1 MPHQPTRREALI
13 QISAGAGASATLA
26 SLSPAALAQSVYEPK
41 ALSGEQFKIVT
52 ALVDMIIPTT
62 ETPGAAAVGVDR
74 MIDESLIKQDKA
86 LVRFLGGLSQLEQA
100 GFADLEE
107 ADRIKL
113 LEEYA
118 QSSDARGDFF
128 RLLKGLTVDHYY
140 STEIGMMDEL
150 GYEGNTALGEF
161 PGCTHEKH
169 R

>member
-1 MPHQPTRREALI
+1 M
-13 QISAGAGASATLA
+13 
-26 SLSPAALAQSVYEPK
+26 
-41 ALSGEQFKIVT
+41 
-52 ALVDMIIPTT
+52 
-62 ETPGAAAVGVDR
+62 
-74 MIDESLIKQDKA
+74 
-86 LVRFLGGLSQLEQA
+86 SQLEQA